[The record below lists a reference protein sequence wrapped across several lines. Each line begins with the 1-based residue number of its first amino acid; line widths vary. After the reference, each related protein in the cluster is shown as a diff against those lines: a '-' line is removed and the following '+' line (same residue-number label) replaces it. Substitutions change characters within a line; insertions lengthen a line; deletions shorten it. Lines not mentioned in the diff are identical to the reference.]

1 MLADLA
7 ALAPPLI
14 VAGAFVTGL
23 VMFLRRQMAP
33 RSQECAAGQGRAAGD
48 RGDAAVEAG
57 LPANAEDRAPQTGP
71 GTTGQAAAPGHG
83 TTGQAAAPGRG
94 TTGHITPGP
103 APSGHRAPG
112 PGATRASSV
121 PHCPPE
127 GHPHRPAGPG
137 RPSRAPG
144 PR

>member
-33 RSQECAAGQGRAAGD
+33 RSQGGTAGQGRAAGD

-57 LPANAEDRAPQTGP
+57 LPANAEDRAPEPGP
-71 GTTGQAAAPGHG
+71 GTTGQAAPGPG
-83 TTGQAAAPGRG
+83 TTGQAAPGRG

-103 APSGHRAPG
+103 ATSGHRAPR

-121 PHCPPE
+121 PRCPPE
-127 GHPHRPAGPG
+127 GHPHRPPGPG
-137 RPSRAPG
+137 RPSR